1 MTTATGFSAK
11 GGFFGPSVAE
21 PSTPPAPPS
30 ARRSGRATMVAT
42 GFTAKGPVPGSSVAA
57 PATTTVTPA
66 PGPAA
71 VMVAETVPASPMEDP
86 IHLIVDDDEQA
97 VRRAGWLRIS
107 VRIVGNLVMLAMVA
121 GFTLVAVLPATG
133 ARAMIVLSGSM
144 EPLLS
149 AGDAAIITDV
159 PPADLEVGDVI
170 TFHGIGEDKRLT
182 THRIIDLVELP
193 SGLHFQTQGDA
204 NSSPDVDLAPAGGVV
219 GRYDGRIP
227 YGGRALLLLSRP
239 EAKIVL
245 VAVPALLILM
255 GELRTLVAAATN
267 RRRQRTEAV
276 RPVVMT
282 VAMLLLAAALGV
294 AATMA
299 TMAVMTEAD
308 HAGDNSFS
316 TTTTFP

>member
-1 MTTATGFSAK
+1 MTAATGFTAK
-11 GGFFGPSVAE
+11 DGFFGPSVAE
-21 PSTPPAPPS
+21 PSAVPSPPPARRRPRAATVAPGFTARGGYLGPCVPEPAAPTVAATPAPP
-30 ARRSGRATMVAT
+30 AVIVAE
-42 GFTAKGPVPGSSVAA
+42 AVPGS
-57 PATTTVTPA
+57 PA
-66 PGPAA
+66 
-71 VMVAETVPASPMEDP
+71 EDP
-86 IHLIVDDDEQA
+86 IHLVLDDDEQP
-97 VRRAGWLRIS
+97 VRRAGWLRTS
-107 VRIVGNLVMLAMVA
+107 VRIVSNLVMLVMVA

-159 PPADLEVGDVI
+159 PSADLEVGDVI

-182 THRIIDLVELP
+182 THRIIDRVELP

-255 GELRTLVAAATN
+255 GELRTLVAAAMS
-267 RRRQRTEAV
+267 RRGERTEAAT

-299 TMAVMTEAD
+299 TMAVMTDAD
-308 HAGDNSFS
+308 HTGDNSFS
-316 TTTTFP
+316 TTTFV

>member
-1 MTTATGFSAK
+1 MTA
-11 GGFFGPSVAE
+11 
-21 PSTPPAPPS
+21 
-30 ARRSGRATMVAT
+30 AT
-42 GFTAKGPVPGSSVAA
+42 GFTAKGGFFGATTLAEA
-57 PATTTVTPA
+57 PATPAVDALPFVPA
-66 PGPAA
+66 PA
-71 VMVAETVPASPMEDP
+71 VMSSVVST
-86 IHLIVDDDEQA
+86 VDDPVHLVLDEGEEQR
-97 VRRAGWLRIS
+97 VRQAGWLRTA
-107 VRIVGNLVMLAMVA
+107 VRLVGNLVMLVMVA

-149 AGDAAIITDV
+149 AGDAAIIRDV
-159 PPADLEVGDVI
+159 PATDLDVGDVI

-182 THRIIDLVELP
+182 THRIIELVDVEVG
-193 SGLHFQTQGDA
+193 GLHFQTQGDA
-204 NSSPDVDLAPAGGVV
+204 NSSPDVDLAPAGAVV

-255 GELRTLVAAATN
+255 GELRTLVAAAMN
-267 RRRQRTEAV
+267 RRHERTETAT
-276 RPVVMT
+276 RPVIMT

-299 TMAVMTEAD
+299 TMAVMTDAG
-308 HAGDNSFS
+308 HAGDNTFS
-316 TTTTFP
+316 TATTFA